1 MVEGFTK
8 STPANKLYIMYLLT
22 HVVVMVC
29 QKYMYVI
36 VIPCTG
42 YLSTCTMHASI
53 KQQHQSKQTPP
64 HHVATRK
71 PYSSKVML
79 IGYLNLTTCSSN
91 RTLEPGS
98 SIVAGEHFL
107 LDPH

>member
-64 HHVATRK
+64 PSCSYKEALQLKGNAYRL
-71 PYSSKVML
+71 SK
-79 IGYLNLTTCSSN
+79 
-91 RTLEPGS
+91 
-98 SIVAGEHFL
+98 
-107 LDPH
+107 LDHM